1 MTLMEVEL
9 LLRSHLG
16 NITSMIGK
24 LTELLKMMSNRYQT
38 STLQS
43 RLANKGACTALIK
56 RIIRH
61 VAQKDEA
68 SVDCV
73 ERLGWALSSIL
84 LMGACHDRL
93 ECKSAFGLCVRVCM
107 YVCASM

>member
-1 MTLMEVEL
+1 MCVCV
-9 LLRSHLG
+9 SAG
-16 NITSMIGK
+16 VCVCVCVCVCV
-24 LTELLKMMSNRYQT
+24 
-38 STLQS
+38 QS

-93 ECKSAFGLCVRVCM
+93 ECKSALGLCVRVCM
-107 YVCASM
+107 CAQVCVCACV